1 MYSLKEF
8 IIFFA
13 IVLSVYFLSN
23 FYIYKRGV
31 KSLALSGKKRW
42 IFRILFLLVVLSY
55 PLGRVFEG
63 LNRGGFINYPLILA
77 GSIWMGMMLYLI
89 LFILLI
95 DLLRLLNRL
104 FGIFPA
110 FITKDRKLSSKK
122 AFYTVVTATLVI
134 TAYGMINAGN
144 PKIFEVDVELKKLN
158 HEKNP
163 FIITQVSDV
172 HFGKLI
178 SHESLY
184 KIADEV
190 NSTDAD
196 IIVITGDLVDDGSAD
211 LDELV
216 KPLSM
221 MNAKHGK
228 YFITGNH
235 DYFGNAEAV
244 NEKVSASG
252 FKVLRNEYEMIDS
265 SIILLGLDYLYCRK
279 AGTDNRAIPEMLRG
293 ADPDLPVVVLK
304 HVPDNLDKFTGSG
317 VDLLLSGHTHHGQLF
332 PFSLITDMVY
342 EVSNGLGTYKDIQ
355 VYVNR
360 GVGFWGPPMR
370 VGVPSEITKI
380 ILKTKR
386 EGR

>member
-8 IIFFA
+8 IIFFS

-23 FYIYKRGV
+23 FYIYKRGI
-31 KSLALSGKKRW
+31 KSLSFSGKKRW
-42 IFRILFLLVVLSY
+42 IFRIFFLLVVLSY
-55 PLGRVFEG
+55 PLGRVLEG
-63 LNRGGFINYPLILA
+63 LNKDGFINYPLILL
-77 GSIWMGMMLYLI
+77 GSIWMGMMLYFL
-89 LFILLI
+89 LFILII
-95 DLLRLLNRL
+95 DLLRLLNKF

-110 FITKDRKLSSKK
+110 FITIDKKLSAKK

-144 PKIFEVDVELKKLN
+144 PKIFEVDVVLQKLN

-172 HFGKLI
+172 HFGKII
-178 SHESLY
+178 SHASLY
-184 KIADEV
+184 EIADEV

-196 IIVITGDLVDDGSAD
+196 IIVITGDLVDDGSAN

-235 DYFGNAEAV
+235 DYFGNAVAV
-244 NEKVSASG
+244 TEKVETAG
-252 FKVLRNEYEMIDS
+252 FKVLRNEYEIIDS
-265 SIILLGLDYLYCRK
+265 SIILLGLDYLYGRK
-279 AGTDNRAIPEMLRG
+279 AGTDNRTIPEMLRG

-304 HVPDNLDKFTGSG
+304 HVPDNLDKLAGSG
-317 VDLLLSGHTHHGQLF
+317 IDLLLSGHTHHGQLF
-332 PFSLITDMVY
+332 PFNFITNIVY
-342 EVSNGLGTYKDIQ
+342 EVSNGLGVYKDIQ
-355 VYVNR
+355 IYVNR

-380 ILKTKR
+380 VLKTKR
-386 EGR
+386 ERE